1 MNNPVLTNKFVT
13 VHERT
18 FVPLHSAAE
27 IAECVGLLAAQI
39 SKDYADKDPLC
50 IAVLNGAFIFAA
62 DLVRS
67 LSFDPEIAFIK
78 VASYQHMQ
86 STGTINEII
95 GLDTN
100 LTGRDVIVI
109 EDIVDTGHTIAY
121 LQRLLQNRGAASIT
135 FAALLLKTEAYQYDI
150 PIDYVGF
157 RIPNKFVI
165 GYGLDYDGHGRGL
178 DSIYVLKE
186 D

>member
-1 MNNPVLTNKFVT
+1 MNNPVLPAQLVR

-18 FVPLHSAAE
+18 FVPMLSANE
-27 IAECVGLLAAQI
+27 IAQSIGNLAVQI
-39 SKDYADKDPLC
+39 SMKYAEKDPLC

-78 VASYQHMQ
+78 VASYQKMQ
-86 STGTINEII
+86 STGEINEII
-95 GLDTN
+95 GLDTD
-100 LTGRDVIVI
+100 LTGRNVIVI

-121 LQRLLQNRGAASIT
+121 LQRLLQNRGAASIS